1 MSRLGKLPIKLP
13 EGLTVKFENNYLEI
27 KGPKGELQLN
37 VSPIVK
43 LDLKDTEIVLS
54 IKDKSKKSK
63 AFWGLFHAL
72 IKNMVI
78 GVTEG
83 FEKKLEV
90 NGVGY
95 RATLDGNTLKLNLG
109 FSHPVD
115 YKLPEAVSANIEG
128 NVITLNSIDKAL
140 LGETAQ
146 KIRSFRPPEPY
157 KGKGIKYSDEIIIKK
172 AGKTAAKEA

>member
-13 EGLTVKFENNYLEI
+13 EGLTVKFENNNLEV
-27 KGPKGELQLN
+27 KGPKGQLKLN
-37 VSPIVK
+37 VSPIVN
-43 LDLKDTEIVLS
+43 LDLKESEIVLS
-54 IKDKSKKSK
+54 VNDSSKKSK

-83 FEKKLEV
+83 FEKKLEI

-95 RATLDGNTLKLNLG
+95 RATLAGNTLKLNLG

-115 YKLPEAVSANIEG
+115 FNLPEGVSASIEG
-128 NVITLNSIDKAL
+128 NTITLSSIDKAL

-172 AGKTAAKEA
+172 AGKTAAKDA

>member
-1 MSRLGKLPIKLP
+1 MSRLGKIPIKLP
-13 EGLTVKFENNYLEI
+13 ASLTAKFENNNLEI

-43 LDLKDTEIVLS
+43 LDLKETEIVLS
-54 IKDKSKKSK
+54 IKDSSKKSK

-83 FEKKLEV
+83 FEKKLEI

-95 RATLDGNTLKLNLG
+95 RATLTGNTLKLNLG
-109 FSHPVD
+109 YSHPID
-115 YKLPEAVSANIEG
+115 YNLPAGVSANLEA
-128 NVITLNSIDKAL
+128 NTITLSSIDKAL

-157 KGKGIKYSDEIIIKK
+157 KGKGIKYSDETIIKK
-172 AGKTAAKEA
+172 AGKTAAKDA